1 MAHFFE
7 QIEQALNQP
16 NLIFNDWQT
25 VLRIV
30 FSGVFIYFTLILI
43 MNLFGKRSIA
53 NLSMHD
59 YVVTLA
65 MGSIV
70 ASTIISKDATILD
83 GLVGV
88 IVLLTLQYLVTLTS
102 IHYARFFKTINSS
115 PVVLFLEGE
124 FIEENLSKNRITH
137 FEVYSAI
144 RMQGQTTSD
153 NIFAVVLES
162 NGNLSIIKSTS
173 EEKRDEITQ
182 YI

>member
-1 MAHFFE
+1 MINYFK
-7 QIEQALNQP
+7 QIEQILNQP

-25 VLRIV
+25 VLRII

-88 IVLLTLQYLVTLTS
+88 LVLLTLQYLVTLTS
-102 IHYARFFKTINSS
+102 IHYTNFFKTINAKPS
-115 PVVLFLEGE
+115 VLFIEGE
-124 FIEENLSKNRITH
+124 FIAENLKENRIT
-137 FEVYSAI
+137 ENEIYSEI

-153 NIFAVVLES
+153 NIFAVILES
-162 NGNLSIIKSTS
+162 NGNLSIIKSAS
-173 EEKRDEITQ
+173 EEKRDEITR